1 MLLKPLLFEAILAL
15 LASEVLQQLPVS
27 SYPQLIIAAR
37 SFIIKQSPFKR
48 CLDSTL
54 RPMLEF
60 LRMAFAGSR
69 VGLDHP
75 GGSLSTQGILWF
87 YESTQKFQVK
97 INYFKK
103 ISLCTRSQGKPPICW
118 ALCICRTLWQQR
130 VHPHSSTEG
139 GEQCFPPL
147 HWQC

>member
-27 SYPQLIIAAR
+27 SYPQLIIATR

-60 LRMAFAGSR
+60 LRMAFAGQEL
-69 VGLDHP
+69 GLI
-75 GGSLSTQGILWF
+75 ILVVPFQPKVF
-87 YESTQKFQVK
+87 YDSM
-97 INYFKK
+97 NLHRSFK
-103 ISLCTRSQGKPPICW
+103 
-118 ALCICRTLWQQR
+118 
-130 VHPHSSTEG
+130 
-139 GEQCFPPL
+139 
-147 HWQC
+147 